1 MLLVR
6 NVFGQSGRGDVRQ
19 PVEDCLA
26 PDTGDLTVSIE
37 VRLRDFI
44 GMKFQYQIGTAD
56 VRGGIAATGIGPI
69 DHDGLR
75 RLAQNVSGMK
85 IAVAQVIAIGH
96 VLEAIQQDLPL
107 RLVEKRC
114 SGDPCCQPTLQA
126 AELIHHVGVNAR
138 LQAHEDLK
146 ALGYGGR
153 VTSGRSEAGNDSKSA
168 SSATS
173 SSGGVVRAS
182 IDSSFSSLAAAASS
196 RVSPAAQPSCSMNG
210 NSALS
215 W

>member
-146 ALGYGGR
+146 TLGYGGR
-153 VTSGRSEAGNDSKSA
+153 VTQHLLGE
-168 SSATS
+168 
-173 SSGGVVRAS
+173 
-182 IDSSFSSLAAAASS
+182 
-196 RVSPAAQPSCSMNG
+196 
-210 NSALS
+210 
-215 W
+215 